1 MKAKLSSEERDQ
13 FCTTFIETMDLKQAE
28 ACIGRKDGAKLLGE
42 PDVAARLKAL
52 REAGTPTRQDV
63 LLRLGQLAFG
73 KASDA
78 AKLANRERD
87 GSEQLD
93 LSDVTELK
101 ITDRGT
107 EMKLVNRVQ
116 VLEILWSLLDRGGE
130 RGVEQ
135 FLKALSQ
142 EDGDGESG
150 T

>member
-42 PDVAARLKAL
+42 PDVAARLKEL

-101 ITDRGT
+101 ITDKGT

-116 VLEILWSLLDRGGE
+116 VLETLWGLLDKGGE

-135 FLKALSQ
+135 FLKALNP
-142 EDGDGESG
+142 EDGDGEAG